1 MLQQFNEKN
10 KDLIIYVGGELLH
23 RDEAKVSV
31 FDSLVQGGD
40 GIWEGLRVYDGKIFC
55 MDKHLDRMHFSAK
68 ALDFKNIPSKDEI
81 RNAVFE
87 TLRANGMRDG
97 VHIRLTLSRGEK
109 ITSGMDPRLNTKG
122 CCLIVVAEYK
132 APVYDD
138 IAGLKLV
145 TSSQR
150 RNNPMFLDSKIHH
163 NNLLNNIIAKI
174 EANFS
179 KCDDALMLDM
189 DGFVA
194 ETNATN
200 IFMTKGGKLHTS
212 LATACLNGITRGLVM
227 DIAKELDIDVEE
239 RQISLSEFYGAD
251 TVFTTATMGEL
262 TPVAEIDGR
271 AIENLNKCDIL
282 EKINVSYK
290 KLTLNT
296 GTIIPD

>member
-1 MLQQFNEKN
+1 MLQQFNKKN

-87 TLRANGMRDG
+87 TLRVNGMRDG

-174 EANFS
+174 EANFA

-282 EKINVSYK
+282 DKINISYE
-290 KLTLNT
+290 KLTLTT

>member
-87 TLRANGMRDG
+87 TLIANGMRDG

-174 EANFS
+174 EANFA

-200 IFMTKGGKLHTS
+200 IFMTKGGKLNTS

-282 EKINVSYK
+282 DKINASYK

>member
-1 MLQQFNEKN
+1 MLQQFNQKN

-87 TLRANGMRDG
+87 TLIANGMRDG

-174 EANFS
+174 EANFA

-282 EKINVSYK
+282 DKINVSYK
-290 KLTLNT
+290 KLTLTT

>member
-23 RDEAKVSV
+23 RDEAKLSV

-109 ITSGMDPRLNTKG
+109 FTSGMDPRLNTKG

-174 EANFS
+174 EANFA

-282 EKINVSYK
+282 DKINVSYK
-290 KLTLNT
+290 KLTLTT
-296 GTIIPD
+296 GTIIPH

>member
-1 MLQQFNEKN
+1 MLQQFNQKN

-132 APVYDD
+132 APVYDN

-290 KLTLNT
+290 KLTQTT

>member
-87 TLRANGMRDG
+87 TLIANGMRDG

-174 EANFS
+174 EANFA

-282 EKINVSYK
+282 DKINVSYK
-290 KLTLNT
+290 KLTLTT

>member
-87 TLRANGMRDG
+87 TLIANGMRDG

-174 EANFS
+174 EANFA

-282 EKINVSYK
+282 DKINASYK

>member
-1 MLQQFNEKN
+1 MLQQFNQKN
-10 KDLIIYVGGELLH
+10 KYLIIYVGGELLH

-87 TLRANGMRDG
+87 TLIANGMRDG

-282 EKINVSYK
+282 DKINVSYK
-290 KLTLNT
+290 KLTLTT

>member
-1 MLQQFNEKN
+1 MLQQFNKKN

-174 EANFS
+174 EANFA

-200 IFMTKGGKLHTS
+200 ICMTKGGKLHTS

-271 AIENLNKCDIL
+271 PIENLNKCDIL

-290 KLTLNT
+290 KLTQTT

>member
-87 TLRANGMRDG
+87 TLKANGMRDG

-132 APVYDD
+132 APVYDG

-174 EANFS
+174 EANFA

-200 IFMTKGGKLHTS
+200 IFMTKGGKLLTS
-212 LATACLNGITRGLVM
+212 IATACLNGITRGLVM
-227 DIAKELDIDVEE
+227 DIAQDLDIDIEE

-262 TPVAEIDGR
+262 TPVEEIDGR

-282 EKINVSYK
+282 DKINVSYK
-290 KLTLNT
+290 KLTQTT

>member
-1 MLQQFNEKN
+1 MLQQFNKKN

-81 RNAVFE
+81 RNAVFK
-87 TLRANGMRDG
+87 TLIANGMRDG

-282 EKINVSYK
+282 DKINVSYK
-290 KLTLNT
+290 KLTLTT

>member
-109 ITSGMDPRLNTKG
+109 FTSGMDPRLNTKG

-174 EANFS
+174 EANFA

-282 EKINVSYK
+282 DKINVSYK
-290 KLTLNT
+290 KLTLTT
-296 GTIIPD
+296 GTIIPH

>member
-10 KDLIIYVGGELLH
+10 TFDHLCRWRIIIH

-87 TLRANGMRDG
+87 TLIANGMRDG

-200 IFMTKGGKLHTS
+200 IFMTKGGKLYTS

-282 EKINVSYK
+282 DKINISYE
-290 KLTLNT
+290 KLTLTT

>member
-282 EKINVSYK
+282 DKINVSYK

>member
-87 TLRANGMRDG
+87 TLIANGMRDG

-174 EANFS
+174 EANFA
-179 KCDDALMLDM
+179 KCDDALMLDL

-282 EKINVSYK
+282 DKINVSYK
-290 KLTLNT
+290 KLTLTT

>member
-1 MLQQFNEKN
+1 MLQQFNKKN

-132 APVYDD
+132 APVYDN

-174 EANFS
+174 EANFA

-282 EKINVSYK
+282 DKINVSYK
-290 KLTLNT
+290 KLTLTT

>member
-109 ITSGMDPRLNTKG
+109 FTSGMDPRLNTKG

-174 EANFS
+174 EANFA

-282 EKINVSYK
+282 DKINVSYK
-290 KLTLNT
+290 KLTLTT